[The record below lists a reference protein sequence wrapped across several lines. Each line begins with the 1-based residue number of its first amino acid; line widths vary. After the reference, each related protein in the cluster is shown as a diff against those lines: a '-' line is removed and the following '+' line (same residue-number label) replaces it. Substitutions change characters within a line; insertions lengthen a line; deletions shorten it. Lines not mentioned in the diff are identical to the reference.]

1 MDINQLIEIVKK
13 KISEN
18 IKVENIVI
26 EDKTFLH
33 KKHENHTKGKYHLKI
48 IIYSKELMSKNK
60 IDSNKDIYKL
70 LNEEMKKYIHSLQI
84 SLN

>member
-18 IKVENIVI
+18 IKVENIII

>member
-33 KKHENHTKGKYHLKI
+33 KKHENHSKGKYHLKI
-48 IIYSKELMSKNK
+48 IIYSKELVSKNK

-70 LNEEMKKYIHSLQI
+70 LNEEIKKYIHSLQI